1 MKRTLFGLL
10 LVALALVGCDSGSG
24 GGDKTSGGGAAVSGG
39 GKSGLK
45 VGLVFDS
52 GGRGDKS
59 FNDSAYAGLQRAE
72 KELGV
77 EGKSIDSRK
86 ESDYETNLGAMAE
99 QGCDL
104 VIAVGLAQGNA
115 LTAIAPKYPDVKF
128 AILDS
133 VVEGPNVRSLLFTE
147 EQGSYLAGY
156 AAGLAT
162 KTGKVG
168 FVGGQKIP
176 LIEKFEAGYTAGAKA
191 ANPKVEVLPS
201 KYTGSWEDVA
211 LGKAAA
217 RTLFDQGADI
227 VYHAAGR
234 AGLGVI
240 DAARDTKKFAIGVD
254 GNQDGEAPGQVLTSM
269 IKRVDNAVF
278 QTIQDVIDGKYS
290 AGSKVYDLASGGVG
304 LSDFEFTKDLI
315 GADNL
320 KKLDEVAE
328 EIKSGKVKA
337 PTTLAELK

>member
-1 MKRTLFGLL
+1 MKRTLFGLI
-10 LVALALVGCDSGSG
+10 LVGLALVGCDSGG
-24 GGDKTSGGGAAVSGG
+24 EKNTSGPTPKAAAGS
-39 GKSGLK
+39 LK

-59 FNDSAYAGLQRAE
+59 FNDSAYAGLERAQS
-72 KELGV
+72 ELGV

-86 ESDYETNLGAMAE
+86 ESDYETNLSAMAE

-115 LTAIAPKYPDVKF
+115 LTSVAPKFPDTKF
-128 AILDS
+128 AIVDAS
-133 VVEGPNVRSLLFTE
+133 VEAPNVRSLLFTE

-156 AAGLAT
+156 AAGLST
-162 KTGKVG
+162 KTDKIG

-176 LIEKFEAGYTAGAKA
+176 LIEKFEAGYTAGALA
-191 ANPKVEVLPS
+191 ANPKITVLPS

-240 DAARDTKKFAIGVD
+240 DAARDTKKYAIGVD
-254 GNQDGEAPGQVLTSM
+254 GNQDDEAPGRVLTSM

-278 QTIQDVIDGKYS
+278 QTIQDVKDGKFT
-290 AGSKVYDLASGGVG
+290 AGAKVYDLASGGVG
-304 LSDFEFTKDLI
+304 LSPFEHTKDVI
-315 GADNL
+315 GAENL
-320 KKLDEVAE
+320 KKIDAVAE
-328 EIKSGKVKA
+328 ELKSGKVKA
-337 PTTLAELK
+337 PTTMAEVKRP